1 MMDSEGRGL
10 DHLMEQN
17 DTELTFLSAYG
28 GVGDAP
34 KSDGAA
40 ILAALKRFLIAGG
53 MKAKVEDQTLVF
65 AAGNAIVMESGCLLT
80 FEGQHLPLVES
91 DLTASGFCDGVLSKK
106 RNSVSVCLTAWNQ
119 EQRRLVERL
128 VEHHMRG

>member
-1 MMDSEGRGL
+1 MMGSEGRGL

-28 GVGDAP
+28 GVGDAA

-53 MKAKVEDQTLVF
+53 MKAKLEDQTLVF
-65 AAGNAIVMESGCLLT
+65 AAGNAIVM
-80 FEGQHLPLVES
+80 
-91 DLTASGFCDGVLSKK
+91 
-106 RNSVSVCLTAWNQ
+106 
-119 EQRRLVERL
+119 
-128 VEHHMRG
+128 